1 MHGHHRLCAQLHE
14 CVQRLLGIHVHPATA
29 HRTISAN
36 GNQVEVGLDA
46 KAIGQL
52 HVIAEVK
59 DNGVHPMTRYVR
71 FVIEVEF

>member
-1 MHGHHRLCAQLHE
+1 MYKEVGTYTGEAGL
-14 CVQRLLGIHVHPATA
+14 TA
-29 HRTISAN
+29 S
-36 GNQVEVGLDA
+36 GNQVEVSFDA

-71 FVIEVEF
+71 FVVEVK